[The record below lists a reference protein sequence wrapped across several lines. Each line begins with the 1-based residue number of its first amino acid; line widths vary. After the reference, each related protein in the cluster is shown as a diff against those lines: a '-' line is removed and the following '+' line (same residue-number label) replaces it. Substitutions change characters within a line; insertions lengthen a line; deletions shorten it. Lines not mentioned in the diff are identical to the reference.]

1 MEVPEFF
8 LKLLVILLAA
18 KLFAEVFCR
27 LSIPSVLSEVVS
39 RIIIGPGIPGFISP
53 DATLHLI
60 AEK

>member
-1 MEVPEFF
+1 VEVSEFF

-27 LSIPSVLSEVVS
+27 LSIPPVLSEVVS
-39 RIIIGPGIPGFISP
+39 RIIIGPGILGFTSP